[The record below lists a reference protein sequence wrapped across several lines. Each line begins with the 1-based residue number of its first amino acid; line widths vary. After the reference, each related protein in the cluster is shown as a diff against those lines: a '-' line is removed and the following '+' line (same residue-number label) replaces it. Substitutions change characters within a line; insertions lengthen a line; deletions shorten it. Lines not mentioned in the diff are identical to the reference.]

1 MKKELADIVG
11 SESVFDEDLNLEN
24 YSIDYKSI
32 QVRKPSCVVFVKN
45 TEEVQNVVR
54 YANKNSIPI
63 TPRSSEV
70 RFYGA
75 TIPSQGGI
83 LMDLSRMN
91 RILSIDQENTLV
103 KVEPGVTWV
112 QVQEELEKYGLM
124 VCPPLLPHS
133 KKSVLTS
140 ALEREPI
147 TIPKYEYHET
157 FLSGE
162 LVLGTG
168 DLFYLGSAMGKSHK
182 GGSPEGFL
190 PSARLITGAQGTLGI
205 VTWANLKTVCIPTLD
220 KLFFIPF
227 ENLENLVNAVYKLQ
241 KVMMGSECFALDRL
255 NLASILSSDNPSDLK
270 SVRARLAPWTLLFC
284 LSGFKRQPQGRIDYE
299 EEALMKISK
308 ELGFTSATSLPG
320 IHETGAQIVK
330 TFRGAWKSD
339 RYWKD
344 FYKGGFRDIFF
355 HTTLNRVPEF
365 TEAIEN
371 MARKHDYP
379 VADIGFYLQ
388 PIEYGRICSCQYTF
402 HFDPCDMD
410 MAGKVSD
417 LFLDAS
423 KLVINMGG
431 IFTNPYGQ
439 WAEMVYSRS
448 ATFTKVMKILK
459 NVFDPNNILNPGKLC
474 S

>member
-11 SESVFDEDLNLEN
+11 SESVFDEDLSLEN
-24 YSIDYKSI
+24 FSIDEKSI
-32 QVRKPSCVVFVKN
+32 QIKKPNCVVFVKN

-91 RILSIDQENTLV
+91 RILAVDQEDTLV
-103 KVEPGVTWV
+103 KVEPGVTWP

-147 TIPKYEYHET
+147 TIPKFEYHET

-205 VTWANLKTVCIPTLD
+205 VTWANLKTVCIPALD

-227 ENLENLVNAVYKLQ
+227 DNLESLVNTVYRVQ
-241 KVMMGSECFALDRL
+241 KVMMGSECFALDSL
-255 NLASILSSDNPSDLK
+255 NLASILSSDNTAFLK
-270 SVRARLAPWTLLFC
+270 SNRAKMAPWTLFIC

-299 EEALMKISK
+299 EEALIKISS
-308 ELGFTSATSLPG
+308 ELGCIPATSLPG
-320 IHETGAQIVK
+320 IQDSGDKILKVL
-330 TFRGAWKSD
+330 RRAWKGD
-339 RYWKD
+339 KYWKD
-344 FYKGGFRDIFF
+344 LYQGSYRDIFF

-365 TEAIEN
+365 TKSIEE
-371 MARKHDYP
+371 MARRHDYS

-388 PIEYGRICSCQYTF
+388 PIEYGRICSCHYTF
-402 HFDPCDMD
+402 HFDPCNPDMVK
-410 MAGKVSD
+410 KVTE

-423 KLVINMGG
+423 KMVIDMGG
-431 IFTNPYGQ
+431 FFTNPYGP
-439 WAEMVYSRS
+439 WAEMVYSRT
-448 ATFTKVMKILK
+448 ATFTKVMKVLK